1 MPEYLDDPSVLTKD
15 KLKSELLA
23 HNVDLPSGNPTKD
36 VYVQLYLKELTSQNA
51 QPSPDTLDAFSS
63 DEELP
68 PPPLSDRNRS
78 SAAKSS
84 KKVLLGELD
93 VTMLTDQSLR
103 DELLIHGL
111 DAGPIVASTRKLY
124 EKRLQ
129 KLLDND
135 PPTSQVIL
143 ADTKVTSNGSADP
156 ELYSDQDD
164 EVTETPAQTEMAPE
178 PVPVLERPLRS
189 RGKGPLTAHAQNL
202 QHTTFCLKVEKIAA
216 SEQTVSL
223 EKEDVLKELLH
234 SDLSSPT
241 GISATCRRPIK
252 GAAERPVTSSQLWNE
267 SLLFSPLA
275 TQTASVV
282 ENRITNRLAGV
293 PRSSGLNSSPSRPVF
308 APPSAGQSKALSR
321 GTFPW
326 VKLLLLAV
334 LAALFFFI
342 YQTMEPNSISPFNV
356 AEVGGARDENP

>member
-1 MPEYLDDPSVLTKD
+1 MLELGPVEGQFWASLLVADDPSL
-15 KLKSELLA
+15 
-23 HNVDLPSGNPTKD
+23 
-36 VYVQLYLKELTSQNA
+36 
-51 QPSPDTLDAFSS
+51 
-63 DEELP
+63 
-68 PPPLSDRNRS
+68 
-78 SAAKSS
+78 
-84 KKVLLGELD
+84 
-93 VTMLTDQSLR
+93 
-103 DELLIHGL
+103 
-111 DAGPIVASTRKLY
+111 
-124 EKRLQ
+124 
-129 KLLDND
+129 
-135 PPTSQVIL
+135 
-143 ADTKVTSNGSADP
+143 
-156 ELYSDQDD
+156 
-164 EVTETPAQTEMAPE
+164 TPAPTLMSIDGFPRLGGVSPSQGQVNVWKRTFRNQPAAGKPGVWFVSEMVPSLDRLNQGWAN
-178 PVPVLERPLRS
+178 PVLEGQIQARISVLQVNTFTWGSTYLFESSSCLVGCKS
-189 RGKGPLTAHAQNL
+189 RLESNPRGPWTLSKGGSDGSRLLVADQGTVLCSASPGPM
-202 QHTTFCLKVEKIAA
+202 VEKIAA